1 METDVIKLN
10 IRITLVTIHR
20 QCRIITD
27 TKNTLNK
34 LFIKYTNTAKNTMRT
49 LFTRFKDWKIKSKLF
64 LLTFLTLTSIL
75 FLSLTSNY
83 FFNTNKTLS
92 IIINGVRVHQTLL
105 QNATEELYN
114 FKISKEVKHLD
125 KSAEYLTRAN
135 QLADDFIQIDNKFDS
150 QNNDKI
156 ANYLFEGFPEI
167 YNNEINNAKLLVNR
181 LKTLK
186 TLNNSNIKNTRS
198 HAKKTL
204 TLVYD
209 IKNELL
215 TKRENVNIDT
225 TQKQLSEI
233 KQHYA
238 EISSAVNNLAEK
250 TNSAL
255 IWVMLVIAL
264 IIAITILLLS
274 RYISKSISVPVQQM
288 VNNFKLIAKGNFHSP
303 LNIASKDE
311 IGALANSFD
320 IIQQDFQNVV
330 NYTQKVALGDLSIS
344 LTPKSKEDELSTSLN
359 QMVKTLKDAKAINDE
374 TLWFRSGVNQ
384 LNEVLQ
390 GDQNLNTVSDNSLIF
405 MTEFL
410 RAELGAI
417 YVYKEENESLSLTSS
432 IGLPDKNQYK
442 NIRLGHGLIGQV
454 AQTKKLK
461 HIKDV
466 PDNYFT
472 IFSGTGEIKPS
483 NLIIV
488 PLIFNDTLWGV
499 MELASIKNI
508 SESEIDFIK
517 AVRESITV
525 KIASTLAR
533 VRLETLLDTTQKQ
546 ASELQVQQE
555 ELRVAN
561 EELAEQTKIL
571 IENEKKLQVQQEEL
585 RVANEELEE
594 RTNQLEIQ
602 KEEIQNKN
610 INLSQTHDKLET
622 KARELEQTS
631 QYKTDFLANMS
642 HELRTPLNSLL
653 ILSSLLTKNKK
664 GNLDKEDI
672 ESIEIINKSGK
683 DLLQLINE
691 ILDLSKIEAG
701 KMTVHLEKLSSDSI
715 AQEILMNFKHQAV
728 KKKIDFNIDIEEN
741 FPKTIET
748 DQLRLS
754 QILKNLLSNAFK
766 FTSKGSISVS
776 MKMVTDKTILR
787 RDDLKESKA
796 CAFVV
801 TDTGVGIP
809 NEKKEA
815 IFEAFQQAD
824 GSTSRRYGGTGLG
837 LSISKELARMLG
849 GEIHLESE
857 SGKGSSFA
865 LIVPVKQAH
874 KPTKKQ
880 NIEPQEKESNTDEK
894 PVILPFFIDD
904 DRDIPHT
911 GSTVVVIH
919 PDQKEATLL
928 YYQIQESSFH
938 ALVASNIEDAILLI
952 EAHQPSAIIIGIELL
967 MKNGEAELDHLKSH
981 PYASNLPIHIVN
993 PVEGIRERDKKE
1005 LPRVNATDFTSAIN
1019 KIQKELFSESKKILI
1034 IEDDVLT
1041 RKIIRTLLKS
1051 TSAEIEEVST
1061 GLEGFNLIKENN
1073 YDCVILDLGLPDFT
1087 GNELLTKLSEA
1098 NIIIPNTIIYTG
1110 KELSREEHR
1119 ELSKYTNSIILK
1131 GLKSDERLKDEVTLF
1146 LHHVA
1151 TTIPDN
1157 PKAKV
1162 TEIDDSIFKG
1172 KKVLVVDD
1180 EIRNI
1185 FALGKILEDKE
1196 IEVLEAENGKI
1207 AVDVLKDN
1215 KNVDLVLMDIMM
1227 PEMDGYEAMTIIRKT
1242 PEINNI
1248 PIICLTAK
1256 AMKEDYEKAISS
1268 GANDYLSKPI
1278 DENKLFSM
1286 LKIWLYN

>member
-1 METDVIKLN
+1 
-10 IRITLVTIHR
+10 
-20 QCRIITD
+20 
-27 TKNTLNK
+27 
-34 LFIKYTNTAKNTMRT
+34 MRT
-49 LFTRFKDWKIKSKLF
+49 IFTRFKDWKIKSKLL

-75 FLSLTSNY
+75 FLSLISNY
-83 FFNTNKTLS
+83 FFNTNKTLG
-92 IIINGVRVHQTLL
+92 IITNGVRLHQTLL
-105 QNATEELYN
+105 QNATEELYD
-114 FKISKEVKHLD
+114 FKISKEVKHLE
-125 KSAEYLTRAN
+125 KSADYLTRAN
-135 QLADDFIQIDNKFDS
+135 QLAEDFIQINDDFGSK
-150 QNNDKI
+150 NNEEI
-156 ANYLFEGFPEI
+156 ANYLFDGCPEM
-167 YNNEINNAKLLVNR
+167 YNNKINNAKLLVNR
-181 LKTLK
+181 LKTFK
-186 TLNNSNIKNTRS
+186 ALNNSDIKDTRNSTKKNIY
-198 HAKKTL
+198 
-204 TLVYD
+204 LVHE

-215 TKRENVNIDT
+215 TKKENINIDT
-225 TQKQLSEI
+225 TRKQLNEI
-233 KQHYA
+233 QQHYA
-238 EISSAVNNLAEK
+238 EISSSVNDLAEK

-255 IWVMLVIAL
+255 IWAMLVIAIL
-264 IIAITILLLS
+264 IAITILLLA
-274 RYISKSISVPVQQM
+274 RYISMSISIPVQQM
-288 VNNFKLIAKGNFHSP
+288 VNNFKLIAKGDFHTP
-303 LNIASKDE
+303 LSINSKDE

-320 IIQQDFQNVV
+320 IIQQDFQNVI
-330 NYTQKVALGDLSIS
+330 NYTQKVVHGDLSIS
-344 LTPKSKEDELSTSLN
+344 LTPKSQEDELSASLN

-374 TLWFRSGVNQ
+374 TTWFKSGVNQ
-384 LNEVLQ
+384 LNEILQ
-390 GDQNLNTVSDNSLIF
+390 GDQDLNEVSDNSLIF
-405 MTEFL
+405 IIEFL

-417 YVYKEENESLSLTSS
+417 YIYQEENETLSLTAS
-432 IGLPDKNQYK
+432 IGLPNKNPYK
-442 NIRLGHGLIGQV
+442 NIPLGHGLIGQV

-461 HIKDV
+461 HIIDV
-466 PDNYFT
+466 PEDYFT
-472 IFSGTGEIKPS
+472 IFSGTGEIKPT

-488 PLIFNDTLWGV
+488 PLIFNNTLWGV
-499 MELASIKNI
+499 LELASIKAIN
-508 SESEIDFIK
+508 ETKIDFIK

-533 VRLETLLDTTQKQ
+533 IRLETLLDTTQKQ
-546 ASELQVQQE
+546 AGELQVQQE

-610 INLSQTHDKLET
+610 ISLSQTHVELET

-653 ILSSLLTKNKK
+653 ILSGLLTKNKK
-664 GNLDKEDI
+664 GNLDEEDV
-672 ESIEIINKSGK
+672 ESIEIINKSGQ

-701 KMTVHLEKLSSDSI
+701 KMTIHFENLSPDSI

-728 KKKIDFNIDIEEN
+728 KKKIDFTINIEKN

-776 MKMVTDKTILR
+776 IRKVTDTEILR
-787 RDDLKESKA
+787 REDLKENET
-796 CAFVV
+796 CAFVI

-809 NEKKEA
+809 DEKKEA

-824 GSTSRRYGGTGLG
+824 GSTSRKYGGTGLG

-849 GEIHLESE
+849 GEIHLKSE
-857 SGKGSSFA
+857 TGKGSSFT
-865 LIVPVKQAH
+865 LIIPVKQSINGI
-874 KPTKKQ
+874 Q
-880 NIEPQEKESNTDEK
+880 NLNLELQEEALEIEANKAI
-894 PVILPFFIDD
+894 VLPLFIDD

-911 GSTVVVIH
+911 GPTVIIIH
-919 PDQKEATLL
+919 PDQKEASLL
-928 YYQIQESSFH
+928 YYQIHESNFH
-938 ALVASNIEDAILLI
+938 ALAASNVEDAILLI
-952 EAHQPSAIIIGIELL
+952 EAHQPSSIIIGVELL
-967 MKNGEAELDHLKSH
+967 MKNGEAELDRLQSH
-981 PYASNLPIHIVN
+981 PFACNLPIHIVN
-993 PVEGIRERDKKE
+993 PFEGIREREKKE
-1005 LPRVNATDFTSAIN
+1005 LPTVKAIDFTSAIK
-1019 KIQKELFSESKKILI
+1019 KIQKELFSEPEKILI
-1034 IEDDVLT
+1034 IEDDAPT
-1041 RKIIRTLLKS
+1041 RKIIRMLLKS
-1051 TSAEIEEVST
+1051 TNAEIEEVST
-1061 GLEGFNLIKENN
+1061 GTEAFRLIRDNN
-1073 YDCVILDLGLPDFT
+1073 YDCIILDLGLPDFT

-1110 KELSREEHR
+1110 KELSRKEHR

-1131 GLKSDERLKDEVTLF
+1131 GVKSDERLMDEVTLF
-1146 LHHVA
+1146 LHHLA

-1157 PKAKV
+1157 PKIKA

-1196 IEVLEAENGKI
+1196 MEVLEAENGKI
-1207 AVDVLKDN
+1207 AIEVLKEN
-1215 KNVDLVLMDIMM
+1215 QNIDLVLMDIMM
-1227 PEMDGYEAMTIIRKT
+1227 PEMDGYEAMTIIRQT
-1242 PEINNI
+1242 PKIKNI

-1256 AMKEDYEKAISS
+1256 AMKEDYQKAISS

>member
-1 METDVIKLN
+1 MH
-10 IRITLVTIHR
+10 RIL
-20 QCRIITD
+20 
-27 TKNTLNK
+27 KK
-34 LFIKYTNTAKNTMRT
+34 
-49 LFTRFKDWKIKSKLF
+49 FKDWKIKSKLL
-64 LLTFLTLTSIL
+64 LLTFLTITSIV
-75 FLSLTSNY
+75 FLSLISSY

-114 FKISKEVKHLD
+114 FKFFKEVEHLD

-135 QLADDFIQIDNKFDS
+135 LLAEEFIQIENDFSSK
-150 QNNDKI
+150 NNDEI
-156 ANYLFEGFPEI
+156 ANNLFKDFPEI
-167 YNNEINNAKLLVNR
+167 YNNEIGNARLLVNR
-181 LKTLK
+181 LRTLK
-186 TLNNSNIKNTRS
+186 KVNNSNIKDTRN
-198 HAKKTL
+198 HASKTL
-204 TLVYD
+204 DLVEK
-209 IKNELL
+209 IKKELL
-215 TKRENVNIDT
+215 SKRENINIDST
-225 TQKQLSEI
+225 NRQLSEI
-233 KQHYA
+233 QQHYA
-238 EISSAVNNLAEK
+238 KISSEVNALAEK

-255 IWVMLVIAL
+255 NWTMLGIAL
-264 IIAITILLLS
+264 MIAVTILLLS
-274 RYISKSISVPVQQM
+274 RYISKSISVPVEQM
-288 VNNFKLIAKGNFHSP
+288 VNNFKLIAKGNFQTP
-303 LNIASKDE
+303 LNINSTDE
-311 IGALANSFD
+311 IGALANSFN

-330 NYTQKVALGDLSIS
+330 NYTQKVAQGDLSIS
-344 LTPKSKEDELSTSLN
+344 LTPKSIEDKLSTSLN
-359 QMVKTLKDAKAINDE
+359 QMVKTLKDSKAINDE

-390 GDQNLNTVSDNSLIF
+390 GDQNLNKVSDHSLLF

-410 RAELGAI
+410 GAELGAI
-417 YVYKEENESLSLTSS
+417 YIYQEENKTLLLKAS
-432 IGLPDKNQYK
+432 IGIPDKNQYK
-442 NIRLGHGLIGQV
+442 TIRLGHGLIGQA

-461 HIKDV
+461 HLKDV
-466 PDNYFT
+466 PEDYFT
-472 IFSGTGEIKPS
+472 IFSGTGEIKPT
-483 NLIIV
+483 NLVIV

-499 MELASIKNI
+499 LELASIKKI
-508 SESEIDFIK
+508 KESEIDFIK

-533 VRLETLLDTTQKQ
+533 IRLETLLDTTQKQ

-561 EELAEQTKIL
+561 EELAEQTKVL

-594 RTNQLEIQ
+594 HTKQLEIQ

-610 INLSQTHDKLET
+610 INISQAHGKLET

-653 ILSSLLTKNKK
+653 ILSSLLVKNKK
-664 GNLDKEDI
+664 GNLDEEDI
-672 ESIEIINKSGK
+672 ESVEIINRSGK

-701 KMTVHLEKLSSDSI
+701 KMTVHFENLGSDSI

-728 KKKIDFNIDIEEN
+728 KKKINFMIDIDKN
-741 FPKTIET
+741 FPKNIET

-776 MKMVTDKTILR
+776 MKMVTDKNILR
-787 RDDLKESKA
+787 RADLNDAET

-809 NEKKEA
+809 DEKKEA

-857 SGKGSSFA
+857 SGKGSSFT
-865 LIVPVKQAH
+865 LIVPVKQAS
-874 KPTKKQ
+874 KSAKAQ
-880 NIEPQEKESNTDEK
+880 NPSSKNKELTFEEK
-894 PVILPFFIDD
+894 PVVLPIFIDD

-911 GSTVVVIH
+911 GSTVIIIH

-938 ALVASNIEDAILLI
+938 ALVASNVEDAILLI

-967 MKNGEAELDHLKSH
+967 MKNGEAQLDILRSH

-993 PVEGIRERDKKE
+993 PVEGIREREIKE
-1005 LPRVNATDFTSAIN
+1005 LPRVNATDLTSAIK
-1019 KIQKELFSESKKILI
+1019 KIQKELFSEYKKILI
-1034 IEDDVLT
+1034 VEDDEVT
-1041 RKIIRTLLKS
+1041 RKIIRSLLKS
-1051 TSAEIEEVST
+1051 TNAEIEEVST
-1061 GLEGFNLIKENN
+1061 AIEAFKLIKQNS

-1098 NIIIPNTIIYTG
+1098 NIKIPNTIIYTG

-1119 ELSKYTNSIILK
+1119 KLSKYTNSIILK
-1131 GLKSDERLKDEVTLF
+1131 GLKSDERLMDEVTLF

-1157 PKAKV
+1157 PKAQK

-1180 EIRNI
+1180 EIRNV
-1185 FALGKILEDKE
+1185 FALGKMLEDKE

-1207 AVDVLKDN
+1207 AVDVLKEN
-1215 KNVDLVLMDIMM
+1215 KNVDLVIMDIMM

-1242 PEINNI
+1242 PEICNI

-1278 DENKLFSM
+1278 DENKLFPM

>member
-1 METDVIKLN
+1 MH
-10 IRITLVTIHR
+10 TIF
-20 QCRIITD
+20 
-27 TKNTLNK
+27 K
-34 LFIKYTNTAKNTMRT
+34 
-49 LFTRFKDWKIKSKLF
+49 RFKDWKIKSKLL

-75 FLSLTSNY
+75 LLSLISSY

-114 FKISKEVKHLD
+114 FKMFKDVKHLD

-135 QLADDFIQIDNKFDS
+135 LLAEEFIQIEDHFSSKSNVE
-150 QNNDKI
+150 I
-156 ANYLFEGFPEI
+156 ANNLFKDFPEI

-186 TLNNSNIKNTRS
+186 TLNNSNIKDTRI

-204 TLVYD
+204 DLVYK

-215 TKRENVNIDT
+215 TKRENTNIDT
-225 TQKQLSEI
+225 TQKQLTEI

-238 EISSAVNNLAEK
+238 KISSTMNDLAEK

-255 IWVMLVIAL
+255 IWAMLVISL
-264 IIAITILLLS
+264 LIAITILLLS
-274 RYISKSISVPVQQM
+274 RYISRSISVPVQQM
-288 VNNFKLIAKGNFHSP
+288 VNNFKRIAKGNFHTP
-303 LNIASKDE
+303 LRINSKDE

-330 NYTQKVALGDLSIS
+330 SYTQKVANGDLSIG

-359 QMVKTLKDAKAINDE
+359 QMVKTLMDAKAINDE

-384 LNEVLQ
+384 LNEILQ
-390 GDQNLNTVSDNSLIF
+390 GDQNLNKVSDNSLLF
-405 MTEFL
+405 MTDFL
-410 RAELGAI
+410 KAELGAI
-417 YVYKEENESLSLTSS
+417 YVYQEESESLSLTAS
-432 IGLPDKNQYK
+432 IGIPNKNQYK

-466 PDNYFT
+466 PEDYFT

-483 NLIIV
+483 NLVIV
-488 PLIFNDTLWGV
+488 PLIFNNTLWGV
-499 MELASIKNI
+499 MELASIKKI
-508 SESEIDFIK
+508 SESEIEFIE

-610 INLSQTHDKLET
+610 ISLSQTHEELET

-653 ILSSLLTKNKK
+653 ILSSLLAKNKK
-664 GNLDKEDI
+664 GNLNKEDI
-672 ESIEIINKSGK
+672 ESVEIINRSGN

-701 KMTVHLEKLSSDSI
+701 KMTVYFEKLGSDNI

-728 KKKIDFNIDIEEN
+728 KKKIDFIIDIEEN

-776 MKMVTDKTILR
+776 MKLVTDKSILR
-787 RDDLKESKA
+787 REDLKENIV

-809 NEKKEA
+809 DDKKVA

-857 SGKGSSFA
+857 SGKGSCFT
-865 LIVPVKQAH
+865 LILPIKQALQSTKNH
-874 KPTKKQ
+874 KIETQIKKLEYQ
-880 NIEPQEKESNTDEK
+880 EK
-894 PVILPFFIDD
+894 PVVLPFFIDD
-904 DRDIPHT
+904 DREIPHT
-911 GSTVVVIH
+911 TSTVIIIH

-928 YYQIQESSFH
+928 YYQIHESCFH
-938 ALVASNIEDAILLI
+938 ALVASNVDDAILLI
-952 EAHQPSAIIIGIELL
+952 EAHQPSAIIIGVELL
-967 MKNGEAELDHLKSH
+967 MKNSENQLDKLRSH

-1005 LPRVNATDFTSAIN
+1005 LPRVNATDFDSAIK

-1034 IEDDVLT
+1034 IEDDAVT
-1041 RKIIRTLLKS
+1041 RKVIRTLLKS
-1051 TSAEIEEVST
+1051 TYAEIEEVST
-1061 GLEGFNLIKENN
+1061 GIEAFKLIRDNN

-1087 GNELLTKLSEA
+1087 GNELLTKLSDA

-1110 KELSREEHR
+1110 KELSRKEHR

-1131 GLKSDERLKDEVTLF
+1131 GLKSDERLMDEVTLF

-1151 TTIPDN
+1151 STIPVN
-1157 PKAKV
+1157 NKKKAI
-1162 TEIDDSIFKG
+1162 EIDDSIFKG

-1196 IEVLEAENGKI
+1196 IEVLEAENGKV
-1207 AVDVLKDN
+1207 AVDVLIEN

-1242 PEINNI
+1242 PDIQNI

-1256 AMKEDYEKAISS
+1256 AMKEDYEKAIAS

>member
-1 METDVIKLN
+1 M
-10 IRITLVTIHR
+10 
-20 QCRIITD
+20 
-27 TKNTLNK
+27 
-34 LFIKYTNTAKNTMRT
+34 
-49 LFTRFKDWKIKSKLF
+49 
-64 LLTFLTLTSIL
+64 
-75 FLSLTSNY
+75 
-83 FFNTNKTLS
+83 
-92 IIINGVRVHQTLL
+92 
-105 QNATEELYN
+105 
-114 FKISKEVKHLD
+114 
-125 KSAEYLTRAN
+125 
-135 QLADDFIQIDNKFDS
+135 
-150 QNNDKI
+150 
-156 ANYLFEGFPEI
+156 
-167 YNNEINNAKLLVNR
+167 
-181 LKTLK
+181 
-186 TLNNSNIKNTRS
+186 
-198 HAKKTL
+198 
-204 TLVYD
+204 
-209 IKNELL
+209 
-215 TKRENVNIDT
+215 
-225 TQKQLSEI
+225 
-233 KQHYA
+233 
-238 EISSAVNNLAEK
+238 
-250 TNSAL
+250 
-255 IWVMLVIAL
+255 WVMLGIAL
-264 IIAITILLLS
+264 LLAITILLLS

-288 VNNFKLIAKGNFHSP
+288 VNNFKLIAKGNFRTP
-303 LNIASKDE
+303 LNINSKDE
-311 IGALANSFD
+311 IGALANSFE

-330 NYTQKVALGDLSIS
+330 NYTQKVAHGDLSIS

-359 QMVKTLKDAKAINDE
+359 QMVKTLKDAKSINDE
-374 TLWFRSGVNQ
+374 TSWFKSGVNQ
-384 LNEVLQ
+384 LNGILQ
-390 GDQNLNTVSDNSLIF
+390 GDQNLNEVSDNSLIF

-410 RAELGAI
+410 STELGAI
-417 YVYKEENESLSLTSS
+417 YVYQEENKNLSLTAS
-432 IGLPDKNQYK
+432 IGIPNKNQYR
-442 NIRLGHGLIGQV
+442 NIQIGHGLIGQV
-454 AQTKKLK
+454 ARTKKLK

-466 PDNYFT
+466 PEDYFT
-472 IFSGTGEIKPS
+472 IFSGTGEIKPT
-483 NLIIV
+483 NIVIV
-488 PLIFNDTLWGV
+488 PLIFNNTLWGV
-499 MELASIKNI
+499 MELASIKKI
-508 SESEIDFIK
+508 SESEIEFIK

-533 VRLETLLDTTQKQ
+533 ARLENLLDTTQKQ

-571 IENEKKLQVQQEEL
+571 IDNEKKLQVQQEEL

-602 KEEIQNKN
+602 KDEIQSKN
-610 INLSQTHDKLET
+610 ISLSQTHEKLET

-653 ILSSLLTKNKK
+653 ILSSLLSKNKK
-664 GNLDKEDI
+664 GNLDEEDI
-672 ESIEIINKSGK
+672 ESIEIINRSGK

-701 KMTVHLEKLSSDSI
+701 KMTVHFENLGSDSI

-728 KKKIDFNIDIEEN
+728 KKKIDFMIDIDKN

-776 MKMVTDKTILR
+776 MKKVTDKNILR
-787 RDDLKESKA
+787 RNDLKEVEA
-796 CAFVV
+796 CAFMV

-809 NEKKEA
+809 DEKKEA

-857 SGKGSSFA
+857 SGKGSSFT
-865 LIVPVKQAH
+865 LIIPVKQAS
-874 KPTKKQ
+874 KPAKTQ
-880 NIEPQEKESNTDEK
+880 NFTSQNKELTFEEK
-894 PVILPFFIDD
+894 PVVLPFFIDD

-911 GSTVVVIH
+911 GSAVIVIH

-928 YYQIQESSFH
+928 YYQIQESNFH
-938 ALVASNIEDAILLI
+938 ALVASNVEDAIILI
-952 EAHQPSAIIIGIELL
+952 EAHQPSAIIIGVELI
-967 MKNGEAELDHLKSH
+967 MQNGEAELDILRSH

-993 PVEGIRERDKKE
+993 PVEGIREREKNV
-1005 LPRVNATDFTSAIN
+1005 LPTVKATDFSSAIK

-1034 IEDDVLT
+1034 VEDHSFT

-1051 TSAEIEEVST
+1051 TNAEIEEVST
-1061 GLEGFNLIKENN
+1061 GIEAFKLIKENS

-1087 GNELLTKLSEA
+1087 GNELLAKLSEA

-1119 ELSKYTNSIILK
+1119 QLSIYTNSIILK
-1131 GLKSDERLKDEVTLF
+1131 GLKSDERLMDEVTLF

-1157 PKAKV
+1157 PKIKV

-1196 IEVLEAENGKI
+1196 IEVFEAENGKI
-1207 AVDVLKDN
+1207 AVDVLKEN

-1242 PEINNI
+1242 PGIKNI

>member
-1 METDVIKLN
+1 MH
-10 IRITLVTIHR
+10 TIF
-20 QCRIITD
+20 
-27 TKNTLNK
+27 K
-34 LFIKYTNTAKNTMRT
+34 
-49 LFTRFKDWKIKSKLF
+49 RFKDWKIKSKLL

-75 FLSLTSNY
+75 FLSLISSY
-83 FFNTNKTLS
+83 FFNTSRTLN
-92 IIINGVRVHQTLL
+92 IMINGVRVHQSFL
-105 QNATEELYN
+105 QIAVEDLYH
-114 FKISKEVKHLD
+114 FKILNDAKYLESSAKQLD
-125 KSAEYLTRAN
+125 RAN
-135 QLADDFIQIDNKFDS
+135 NMIRDMLKIE
-150 QNNDKI
+150 NDYAVKTNEEI
-156 ANYLFEGFPEI
+156 ASYLFEGAPEV
-167 YNNEINNAKLLVNR
+167 YNNEIKNATLMVSRLRLLNNLQNNDLQDTRKHVR
-181 LKTLK
+181 KTLD
-186 TLNNSNIKNTRS
+186 
-198 HAKKTL
+198 
-204 TLVYD
+204 LVD
-209 IKNELL
+209 EIRNELL
-215 TKRENVNIDT
+215 SKKENINIEST
-225 TQKQLSEI
+225 NERLI
-233 KQHYA
+233 KIQEQYA
-238 EISSAVNNLAEK
+238 SISSEVNDLAHK
-250 TNSAL
+250 FNSAL
-255 IWVMLVIAL
+255 IWVMVAIAVLISILV
-264 IIAITILLLS
+264 LLLS
-274 RYISKSISVPVQQM
+274 QYISKSISVPVQQM
-288 VNNFKLIAKGNFHSP
+288 VDNFKLIAKGNFHTP
-303 LNIASKDE
+303 LSINSKDE
-311 IGALANSFD
+311 IGSLANSFD

-330 NYTQKVALGDLSIS
+330 NYTQKVAHGDLSIS
-344 LTPKSKEDELSTSLN
+344 LTPKSREDELSTSLN

-390 GDQNLNTVSDNSLIF
+390 GDQNLNKVSDNSLIF

-417 YVYKEENESLSLTSS
+417 YVYQEENETLSLTAS
-432 IGLPDKNQYK
+432 IGIPDKNQYK
-442 NIRLGHGLIGQV
+442 TIRLGHGLIGQV

-466 PDNYFT
+466 PEDYFT
-472 IFSGTGEIKPS
+472 IFSGTGEIKPT
-483 NLIIV
+483 NLVIV
-488 PLIFNDTLWGV
+488 PLIFNNTLWGV
-499 MELASIKNI
+499 MELASIKKF
-508 SESEIDFIK
+508 SESEISFIK

-525 KIASTLAR
+525 KIASTIAR

-602 KEEIQNKN
+602 KEEIQDKN
-610 INLSQTHDKLET
+610 ISLSQTHEKLET

-653 ILSSLLTKNKK
+653 ILSSLLAKNKK
-664 GNLDKEDI
+664 GNLDDEDV
-672 ESIEIINKSGK
+672 ESVEIINRSGN

-701 KMTVHLEKLSSDSI
+701 KMTVHFENLGSDSI

-728 KKKIDFNIDIEEN
+728 KKKLEFLIDIEKT

-776 MKMVTDKTILR
+776 MKMVTDKDTLR
-787 RDDLKESKA
+787 RDDLKEIEA
-796 CAFVV
+796 CEFIV

-809 NEKKEA
+809 DEKKEA

-857 SGKGSSFA
+857 CGKGSSFT
-865 LIVPVKQAH
+865 LIVPVKQAP
-874 KPTKKQ
+874 KSAKIQ
-880 NIEPQEKESNTDEK
+880 NLESQDKELKFEEK
-894 PVILPFFIDD
+894 PVVLPLFIDD

-911 GSTVVVIH
+911 GSTVIVIH

-928 YYQIQESSFH
+928 YYQIHESSFH
-938 ALVASNIEDAILLI
+938 ALVASNVEDAILLI
-952 EAHQPSAIIIGIELL
+952 EAHQPSAIIIGVELL
-967 MKNGEAELDHLKSH
+967 MKNGEAELDRLRSH

-993 PVEGIRERDKKE
+993 PVEGIREREKKE
-1005 LPRVNATDFTSAIN
+1005 LPRVNATDFTSAIK

-1034 IEDDVLT
+1034 IEDDAIT

-1051 TSAEIEEVST
+1051 TNAEIEEVST
-1061 GLEGFNLIKENN
+1061 AIEAFKLIRENN
-1073 YDCVILDLGLPDFT
+1073 YDCVILDLGLPDFS

-1131 GLKSDERLKDEVTLF
+1131 GLKSDERLMDEVTLF

-1157 PKAKV
+1157 PKAKI
-1162 TEIDDSIFKG
+1162 TGIDDSIFKG

-1207 AVDVLKDN
+1207 AVEVLKEN

-1242 PEINNI
+1242 PEISKI

-1256 AMKEDYEKAISS
+1256 AMKEDYEKAIFS

-1278 DENKLFSM
+1278 DEIKLFSM

>member
-1 METDVIKLN
+1 MLT
-10 IRITLVTIHR
+10 R
-20 QCRIITD
+20 
-27 TKNTLNK
+27 
-34 LFIKYTNTAKNTMRT
+34 
-49 LFTRFKDWKIKSKLF
+49 FTRFKDWKIKSKLL
-64 LLTFLTLTSIL
+64 LLTLLTLLSIL

-83 FFNTNKTLS
+83 FFNTNKTLDL
-92 IIINGVRVHQTLL
+92 IINGVRVHQTLL

-114 FKISKEVKHLD
+114 FKISKDVEHLE
-125 KSAEYLTRAN
+125 KSAEYLTQAN
-135 QLADDFIQIDNKFDS
+135 HLAEDFIQI
-150 QNNDKI
+150 NNDFTFKSDDEI
-156 ANYLFEGFPEI
+156 ANDLFKNFPEI
-167 YNNEINNAKLLVNR
+167 YNNEINNARLLVNR
-181 LKTLK
+181 LKILK
-186 TLNNSNIKNTRS
+186 TLNNSNIKDTRI

-204 TLVYD
+204 DLVEK

-215 TKRENVNIDT
+215 TKRENINLDT
-225 TQKQLSEI
+225 TKIQLREI
-233 KQHYA
+233 KQHYT
-238 EISSAVNNLAEK
+238 EISSVLSNLAEK

-255 IWVMLVIAL
+255 MWVMLGIAL
-264 IIAITILLLS
+264 LLAITILLLS

-288 VNNFKLIAKGNFHSP
+288 VNNFKLIAKGNFRTP
-303 LNIASKDE
+303 LSINSKDE

-330 NYTQKVALGDLSIS
+330 NYTQKVAHGDLSVS

-359 QMVKTLKDAKAINDE
+359 QMVKTLKDAKTINDE
-374 TLWFRSGVNQ
+374 TSWFKSGVNQ
-384 LNEVLQ
+384 LNGVLQ
-390 GDQNLNTVSDNSLIF
+390 GDQNLNEVSDNSLIF

-410 RAELGAI
+410 SAELGAI
-417 YVYKEENESLSLTSS
+417 YVYQEEDKNLSLTAS
-432 IGLPDKNQYK
+432 IGIPNKNQYK
-442 NIRLGHGLIGQV
+442 NIRLGHGLLGQV
-454 AQTKKLK
+454 ARTKKLK
-461 HIKDV
+461 HVKDV
-466 PDNYFT
+466 PEDYFT
-472 IFSGTGEIKPS
+472 IFSGTGEIKPT
-483 NLIIV
+483 NIVIV
-488 PLIFNDTLWGV
+488 PLIFNSTLWGV
-499 MELASIKNI
+499 MELASIKKI
-508 SESEIDFIK
+508 SESEIEFIK

-533 VRLETLLDTTQKQ
+533 VRLENLLDTTQKQ

-571 IENEKKLQVQQEEL
+571 IDNEKKLQVQQEEL

-602 KEEIQNKN
+602 KDEIQSKN
-610 INLSQTHDKLET
+610 ISLSQTHEKLET

-653 ILSSLLTKNKK
+653 ILSNLLAKNKK
-664 GNLDKEDI
+664 GNLDDEDI

-701 KMTVHLEKLSSDSI
+701 KMTVHFENLGSDSI
-715 AQEILMNFKHQAV
+715 AQEILMNFKHQAE
-728 KKKIDFNIDIEEN
+728 KKKINFAIDIEED

-748 DQLRLS
+748 DQLRLA

-766 FTSKGSISVS
+766 FTSKGTISVT
-776 MKMVTDKTILR
+776 MRKLTDQEIVR
-787 RDDLKESKA
+787 RDDLKEIET

-809 NEKKEA
+809 DQKKDA

-837 LSISKELARMLG
+837 LSISKELSRMLG
-849 GEIHLESE
+849 GEIHVESE
-857 SGKGSSFA
+857 SGKGSTFT
-865 LIVPVKQAH
+865 LLLPVKQSV
-874 KPTKKQ
+874 KTVQ
-880 NIEPQEKESNTDEK
+880 NSALELQEKDLQPDEEK
-894 PVILPFFIDD
+894 HIVLPLFIDD

-911 GSTVVVIH
+911 GSTVVIIH
-919 PDQKEATLL
+919 PDKKEASLL
-928 YYQIQESSFH
+928 YYQIHESSFH
-938 ALVASNIEDAILLI
+938 ALAASNVEDAILLI
-952 EAHQPSAIIIGIELL
+952 EAHQPSAIIIGVELL
-967 MKNGEAELDHLKSH
+967 MKNGETELDRLRSH
-981 PYASNLPIHIVN
+981 PFASNLPIHIVN
-993 PVEGIRERDKKE
+993 PVEGIREREKNV
-1005 LPRVNATDFTSAIN
+1005 LPTVKATDFSSAIK

-1034 IEDDVLT
+1034 VEDDSFT
-1041 RKIIRTLLKS
+1041 RKIIKTLLKS
-1051 TSAEIEEVST
+1051 TNAEIEEVST
-1061 GLEGFNLIKENN
+1061 GIEAFKLIRENS

-1119 ELSKYTNSIILK
+1119 QLSKYTNSIILK
-1131 GLKSDERLKDEVTLF
+1131 GLKSDERLMDEVTLF

-1157 PKAKV
+1157 PKIKV

-1196 IEVLEAENGKI
+1196 IEVFEAENGKI
-1207 AVDVLKDN
+1207 AVDVLKEN

-1242 PEINNI
+1242 PGIKNI

-1256 AMKEDYEKAISS
+1256 AMKEDYEKAILS